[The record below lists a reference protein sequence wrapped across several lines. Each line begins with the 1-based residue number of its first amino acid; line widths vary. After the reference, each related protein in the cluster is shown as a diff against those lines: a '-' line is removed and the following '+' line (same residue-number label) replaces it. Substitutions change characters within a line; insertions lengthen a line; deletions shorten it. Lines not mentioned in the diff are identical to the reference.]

1 MQAEEHP
8 RWAQWLAIQG
18 ERIRLLNRLQEEAIS
33 QQQWET
39 LLQLTAEKEQLL
51 EPLWETPPAQLP
63 PAVLAFAQELWH
75 ANERLQQLM
84 AQQFSALH
92 AEMAEAHHLRENLQ
106 RYYAGPPPGSVAD
119 RSA

>member
-1 MQAEEHP
+1 MQSETQH
-8 RWAQWLAIQG
+8 RWQRWLATQG

-51 EPLWETPPAQLP
+51 EPLWQTPPSELP

-84 AQQFSALH
+84 AHQFAALH
-92 AEMAEAHHLRENLQ
+92 AEMAEAHHLRETLQ
-106 RYYAGPPPGSVAD
+106 RYYTGPPPGSVED